1 MANTIA
7 SAGTHAPQSPSP
19 VSPTQP
25 LAWIKRRAKRLAAA
39 YRISR
44 HDAVTNAAIDWSHLH
59 PASAK

>member
-1 MANTIA
+1 MANTLA
-7 SAGTHAPQSPSP
+7 SAGTHVPQSPSP

-25 LAWIKRRAKRLAAA
+25 LAWIKRRAKRLVVA

-44 HDAVTNAAIDWSHLH
+44 RDAVVNAAIDWSHFN